1 MSNLLLESVDNKN
14 VATQEYVDSKNNAM
28 RDQLTGELT
37 NTELIAYTALA
48 QGSTG
53 ILMDRIY
60 GLMIKYYF
68 RTCSTTVPLHTEH

>member
-1 MSNLLLESVDNKN
+1 
-14 VATQEYVDSKNNAM
+14 M

-53 ILMDRIY
+53 ILMDIIY
-60 GLMIKYYF
+60 GLMIKYIYCF
-68 RTCSTTVPLHTEH
+68 RTCSTTVPLRTEH